1 MENRKAALV
10 TGGSRGI
17 GRAIS
22 ERLAS
27 DGYHVLI
34 NYRSR
39 EEEAVKTVNA
49 IKENGGSAEAVQFDV
64 AVRERCLQVCE
75 ELAEKY
81 EIEAL
86 VLSAG
91 IHEDELMIF
100 MNEDQWD
107 SVIDINLK
115 SLFNVVKPVMKKM
128 MLNRSGRIIAL
139 SSTSGESGMTGQVN
153 YSASKAGLIG
163 AVKSLALEGAKR
175 GILVNA
181 ITPGFI
187 ETEMTEE
194 IDRNRIKD
202 NVPLKRAGKP
212 EEVASVVSFLAS
224 KESSYITGQV
234 IGVNGGVYM

>member
-22 ERLAS
+22 KKLAA
-27 DGYHVLI
+27 DGYHVLV

-39 EEEAVKTVNA
+39 KEDALEAVKE
-49 IKENGGSAEAVQFDV
+49 ISEIGGSAEAVQFDV
-64 AVRERCLQVCE
+64 ADRENCFTVCE
-75 ELAEKY
+75 DLSEKY
-81 EIEAL
+81 EIEVL

-91 IHEDELMIF
+91 VHKDELMVF
-100 MNEDQWD
+100 MNEEQWD
-107 SVIDINLK
+107 SVLDINLK
-115 SLFNVVKPVMKKM
+115 SLYNVVKPVMKKM
-128 MLNRSGRIIAL
+128 MLNRSGRIVAI
-139 SSTSGESGMTGQVN
+139 SSTSGESGMAGQVN

-194 IDRNRIKD
+194 VDKKRISS

-212 EEVASVVSFLAS
+212 EEVASVVSFLVS
-224 KESSYITGQV
+224 QDSSYVTGQV